1 VKIGFIGAGSIAQA
15 VGTHLAKVGHDVM
28 ISNSRGPDSLT
39 ALATP
44 LGLTAGTVK
53 EAVDHEVVFL
63 AVPWSKV
70 PGALRAAGPLTDR
83 VVVDTTNPLEAPTFT
98 KADLGGRTSSEVV
111 ADLVPH
117 AKVIKA
123 FNHMTPESYGDGPAA
138 GGGHKVLFH
147 SSDHPDAHTVIAALI
162 ESLDYVPINLG
173 TLAAGGALHEFPGGP
188 LPART
193 FIELL
198 PTA

>member
-1 VKIGFIGAGSIAQA
+1 MKIGFIGAGNIAQA
-15 VGTHLAKVGHDVM
+15 VGAQLVKVGHDVM

-39 ALATP
+39 AVTTP
-44 LGLTAGTVK
+44 PGLTAGTV
-53 EAVDHEVVFL
+53 EQAADHEVVFL

-70 PGALRAAGPLTDR
+70 PGAMRAAGSLTDSIL
-83 VVVDTTNPLEAPTFT
+83 VDTTNPLEAPTFT

-111 ADLVPH
+111 ADLVPD
-117 AKVIKA
+117 AQVIKA
-123 FNHMTPESYGDGPAA
+123 FNHMTPESYGEGPTA
-138 GGGHKVLFH
+138 GGGRKLLFH
-147 SSDHPDAHTVIAALI
+147 SSDHADAHIVIAALI
-162 ESLDYVPINLG
+162 ESLDYTPINLG